1 MLARGC
7 LLLFL
12 FDEQREPEELQAVLL
27 ALLNRGR
34 KIGELRS
41 EVNCIENSQNIL
53 VIINEFDRIRIVGI
67 KY

>member
-53 VIINEFDRIRIVGI
+53 VIINEFDRLRIVGI